1 MKVLNA
7 EQTRNLEKNAVRS
20 GISYL
25 QLMENAGA
33 AAARFIKKRFPVDQK
48 HIVVLCGKGNNGGD
62 GFVAARHL
70 AELGAKVIVVLT
82 EGQPGTEIAREMFEK
97 LSGTTVKTVNYL
109 ETPEIIAPM
118 LSSADYIVDAIYGIG
133 FHGSVPEYL
142 HPLFIVVK
150 SCTATVISLDI
161 PSGVICD
168 TGGIEGKCI
177 RANYTVSFT
186 TLKNAHLLQPGKTY
200 CGQVAVV
207 PVGITAA
214 MVNRQPTTLEVT
226 EQNVARAMVKPRKPE
241 SNKGSYGRLLCVCGS
256 VGMAGAAVLSA
267 KAAIR
272 CGAGLVNVALPS
284 AIYPIVA
291 SQVVEPVYTLL
302 NHLPNGS
309 LSGESERNLL
319 SFLSRSTAC
328 LIGCG
333 LGKSDRCGWHKY
345 HRGAYRYLE
354 NSKGAGHHDAA
365 SRRDG
370 APSQDQCRG
379 CASAPLG
386 ICAELCGGTQCN
398 HGAQRRRDHCG
409 FSGGKGVPQ
418 YHRKPRHGKGGQRR
432 CAGRHD
438 RFVCRPGGA
447 AADSSGWLRIPAW
460 HGRRPLCAAAFQVRN
475 APVGHD

>member
-82 EGQPGTEIAREMFEK
+82 EGQPGTEIAQEMFEK

-168 TGGIEGKCI
+168 TGG
-177 RANYTVSFT
+177 S
-186 TLKNAHLLQPGKTY
+186 LL
-200 CGQVAVV
+200 
-207 PVGITAA
+207 
-214 MVNRQPTTLEVT
+214 RW
-226 EQNVARAMVKPRKPE
+226 R
-241 SNKGSYGRLLCVCGS
+241 
-256 VGMAGAAVLSA
+256 
-267 KAAIR
+267 
-272 CGAGLVNVALPS
+272 
-284 AIYPIVA
+284 
-291 SQVVEPVYTLL
+291 
-302 NHLPNGS
+302 
-309 LSGESERNLL
+309 
-319 SFLSRSTAC
+319 
-328 LIGCG
+328 
-333 LGKSDRCGWHKY
+333 W
-345 HRGAYRYLE
+345 
-354 NSKGAGHHDAA
+354 
-365 SRRDG
+365 
-370 APSQDQCRG
+370 
-379 CASAPLG
+379 
-386 ICAELCGGTQCN
+386 
-398 HGAQRRRDHCG
+398 
-409 FSGGKGVPQ
+409 
-418 YHRKPRHGKGGQRR
+418 
-432 CAGRHD
+432 
-438 RFVCRPGGA
+438 
-447 AADSSGWLRIPAW
+447 
-460 HGRRPLCAAAFQVRN
+460 
-475 APVGHD
+475 